1 MTNRKK
7 NIAVV
12 TSFIFIAV
20 MLVIF
25 ALLIIL
31 RDSKKNKEIVPEVT
45 TEASTES
52 EAVDNYIPVKRKK
65 LSIETRIAN
74 TVIRVSVSRN
84 YIYSDTSE
92 EQEECVDEP
101 IDETGISYHIVDV
114 TDPDFVPK
122 EGYKYIPSEIA
133 EPAECEEVEVVYY
146 EIPAEY

>member
-7 NIAVV
+7 NIAVI

-25 ALLIIL
+25 ALLIIV
-31 RDSKKNKEIVPEVT
+31 RDAKKSKEIVPEVT
-45 TEASTES
+45 TGASTES

-65 LSIETRIAN
+65 LSVETRIAN
-74 TVIRVSVSRN
+74 TVIRVSVFRS
-84 YIYSDTSE
+84 YIPSEDDTENVESESDCE
-92 EQEECVDEP
+92 
-101 IDETGISYHIVDV
+101 GISCHIVDV

-122 EGYKYIPSEIA
+122 EGYNYIPSEIA